1 MDCAQC
7 GSCVPYSPEMSCCDN
22 WGDLDDDL
30 LCRAIDLAW
39 MTLRSLSGGLVGNCP
54 VLVRPCL
61 SAPCSA
67 CADGPLLKPRL
78 VKTGDCE
85 TCWTNVP
92 ACGGDGCSCGSLSE
106 IVLPGLV
113 AEVWQVRIDGVAL
126 PVTSYRVDN
135 GNRLVRTDGQAWPSC
150 QYMDR
155 DVASQD
161 PVVAQG
167 TMGVWYVP
175 GVKPSAAGLW
185 AAGVLTCEFAK
196 ACSGAKCRLPSA
208 VTSISRQGVSME
220 ISGGM
225 FPDGMT
231 GIREVDAY
239 LTAINPHAHRTP
251 PRVWSPDLPSHRYTT
266 WQATPMAVAQL
277 DVLNPNETGP
287 LITATTTGPQDFV
300 DHKKKP

>member
-1 MDCAQC
+1 MDCEQC

-67 CADGPLLKPRL
+67 CSGVMLQPRL

-85 TCWTNVP
+85 SCWTNAP
-92 ACGGDGCSCGSLSE
+92 ACGGDGCSCGTLSE
-106 IVLPGLV
+106 IVLPGQV
-113 AEVWQVRIDGVAL
+113 ADIWQVRIDGVAL
-126 PVTSYRVDN
+126 PVTAYRVDN
-135 GNRLVRTDGQAWPSC
+135 GNRLVRTDGQSWPSC

-155 DVASQD
+155 DVTSQD
-161 PVVAQG
+161 PAVALG

-175 GVKPSAAGLW
+175 GVRPSAAGLW

-196 ACSGAKCRLPSA
+196 ACSGGKCRLPSA
-208 VTSISRQGVSME
+208 VTSIARQGVTME
-220 ISGGM
+220 FSTGM

-239 LTAINPHAHRTP
+239 LTSINPYAHRTP
-251 PRVWSPDLPSHRYTT
+251 PKVWSPDMPAHRYTT
-266 WQATPMAVAQL
+266 WQATPTSVAQL
-277 DVLNPNETGP
+277 DVVNPRETGP
-287 LITATTTGPQDFV
+287 LIPATTTGPQQFV
-300 DHKKKP
+300 DPKKKP